1 MDVHL
6 FRLTSPSPRATRI
19 FKGSNQLVLLGVHRN
34 HRVAPPPESLR
45 QPVDIAKLAIAIP
58 MLGSLFALDIELQPI
73 VELFQ
78 QPGYGIG
85 LNRMSPTSQCRGV
98 RVDLLVQRNRFI
110 GSPAVLSSTRPVNS
124 RPSWGS
130 TSSVFL
136 RPPPGWRAPPPGGS
150 RNSLSLCNSPIALVI
165 VVRDIPVKADR

>member
-45 QPVDIAKLAIAIP
+45 QPIDIAKLPIAIP
-58 MLGSLFALDIELQPI
+58 MLGSLLALHLELQPI

-78 QPGYGIG
+78 QPGYGVR
-85 LNRMSPTSQCRGV
+85 LNWMSPASQFRGE
-98 RVDLLVQRNRFI
+98 
-110 GSPAVLSSTRPVNS
+110 
-124 RPSWGS
+124 
-130 TSSVFL
+130 
-136 RPPPGWRAPPPGGS
+136 RACGLAGPTQ
-150 RNSLSLCNSPIALVI
+150 
-165 VVRDIPVKADR
+165 

>member
-85 LNRMSPTSQCRGV
+85 LNRMSPTSQCRGERACGLAGPTQQV
-98 RVDLLVQRNRFI
+98 PRI
-110 GSPAVLSSTRPVNS
+110 AGGAVLHQAGQFPAELGIDLFGFLASASGLAGAPS
-124 RPSWGS
+124 RLQ
-130 TSSVFL
+130 T
-136 RPPPGWRAPPPGGS
+136 
-150 RNSLSLCNSPIALVI
+150 
-165 VVRDIPVKADR
+165 